1 MVNTFI
7 PNGKKSFEI
16 ITLKAKMVNKLI
28 LKFNEQLLSL
38 AFFCSEMIGRFL
50 KSDLEKFVKVV
61 RSIYVLLFWS
71 SNTKQSTTKLI
82 YSKFQETIERLR

>member
-1 MVNTFI
+1 
-7 PNGKKSFEI
+7 
-16 ITLKAKMVNKLI
+16 
-28 LKFNEQLLSL
+28 
-38 AFFCSEMIGRFL
+38 MIGRFL